1 MARVTSAER
10 RTNLTDATPTRNQ
23 TLTKIV
29 LWAIAVAYIVG
40 TLTTRILSIPISL
53 VTLLFPFALI
63 HGAKR
68 YGRNGIVVFVVFTF
82 IISNILENLSILT
95 GVPFGHYYYTDSLG
109 PKLALVPIFIA
120 LSYVSFGYL
129 ALVLSTV
136 VLSEV
141 RRRSSVLT
149 AVAIPVVASFIMV
162 PWDISLDP
170 IASTITHAWIW
181 TQGGG
186 YFGVPFSTFFRWS
199 FTVY

>member
-1 MARVTSAER
+1 MF
-10 RTNLTDATPTRNQ
+10 
-23 TLTKIV
+23 
-29 LWAIAVAYIVG
+29 
-40 TLTTRILSIPISL
+40 TRILSVPVSL
-53 VTLLFPFALI
+53 VPLLFPFALI

-68 YGRNGIVVFVVFTF
+68 YAWNGIVVFVVFTF

-129 ALVLSTV
+129 AWVLSTV
-136 VLSEV
+136 VVSEV

-149 AVAIPVVASFIMV
+149 AVAIPLVASFIMV

-170 IASTITHAWIW
+170 IASTINPRLDLDTRRRILRRANLQLPRLVFHRVHLLPAFRDLPKAAWV
-181 TQGGG
+181 G
-186 YFGVPFSTFFRWS
+186 
-199 FTVY
+199 